1 MRMRT
6 TLILACT
13 AMLYAAVAVADNTP
27 QSEPEAAIEF
37 LLARVASSDL
47 QFVRNGKVHASPEA
61 VKHMRRKYEYYKN
74 RIETAEDFIALAAT
88 KSMISGKQYTIR
100 SDAGEEPAA
109 EWLNSVLAEYRTAND
124 EAGEP
129 AE

>member
-1 MRMRT
+1 MRT
-6 TLILACT
+6 SLILACT
-13 AMLYAAVAVADNTP
+13 ALLYAAVAVADNTP

-37 LLARVASSDL
+37 LLARVANSDL

-61 VKHMRRKYEYYKN
+61 VNHMRRKYEYYKN

-109 EWLNSVLAEYRTAND
+109 DWLNSVLAEYRIAND
-124 EAGEP
+124 EAGE
-129 AE
+129 AGE